1 MTKTLSI
8 IIPSY
13 NEGEKLYAVLERVQ
27 TVELPYGIGKE
38 IIVVDD
44 GSTDNTADYARQY
57 IAQNP
62 GCNVRL
68 LRHSANQGKGMA
80 IRTAITELTG
90 DIVVIQDSDAEY
102 DPNDLARMLKKM
114 EDEDLQ
120 VLYGSRYTSHSANR
134 ALYRSFYCGTKI
146 LSWLTNVLYGQ
157 HITDEPTCYK
167 MFRTPLLRSI
177 PLKCRGFEFCPE
189 VTAKVARRGLKI
201 REVPISYA
209 PRTVAQGKKIR
220 AKDGLIAVWCLLKYR
235 FVK

>member
-27 TVELPYGIGKE
+27 AVELPYGIGKE

-44 GSTDNTADYARQY
+44 GSTDNTADYAQQY

-68 LRHSANQGKGMA
+68 LRHSINQGKGMA

-102 DPNDLARMLKKM
+102 DPHDLARMLKKM

-177 PLKCRGFEFCPE
+177 TLKCRGFEFCPE
-189 VTAKVARRGLKI
+189 VTAKVARSGLKI
-201 REVPISYA
+201 QEMPISYA
-209 PRTVAQGKKIR
+209 PALWRRARKYAPRTALSPYG
-220 AKDGLIAVWCLLKYR
+220 AS
-235 FVK
+235 